1 MRRKFDEPLRK
12 KLSRLEANGKLYVA
26 LAEGSE
32 VPYLSMPLK
41 RPQDIETSWDELLA
55 WQDFWRKAPKASG
68 GHPLWHVEEKRKQT
82 VSFGKQLM
90 PVRVFIDTPEDAMAL
105 LGLTKKKKEFLVGLS
120 AVESQMPSLRDWYL
134 TYFGRISAEDFF
146 PVVLS
151 IARFMLEQEQREG
164 YLREMAIPGVD
175 TKFLEN
181 HNFLVRTLWNAL
193 FPENTAESSD
203 ELWEKLFVQKVPT
216 PSICVRSLD
225 EHLRFAGVRKLFLSQ
240 DDIADFQPPH
250 RRIFI
255 TENKVNG
262 YTFPH
267 AEDSLILFGMGYGVL
282 EMAESAPWLADKE
295 IYYWGDLDHDGF
307 NILSN
312 LRKVLPEMKIHS
324 FLMDKETLLAY
335 VDPKVKDTGN
345 TTTIPDYLTVSEK
358 MAWKLIHDNGWRLEQ
373 ERIPHEEVEWAV
385 ESLFVLINVEPYG
398 NIWI

>member
-82 VSFGKQLM
+82 ASFGKQLM
-90 PVRVFIDTPEDAMAL
+90 PVRIFIDTPEDAMAL
-105 LGLTKKKKEFLVGLS
+105 LGLTKKKKEFLAGLS
-120 AVESQMPSLRDWYL
+120 AIESQMPSLRDWYL
-134 TYFGRISAEDFF
+134 TYFVRISAEDFF
-146 PVVLS
+146 PMALS
-151 IARFMLEQEQREG
+151 IARSMLAQEQREG

-181 HNFLVRTLWNAL
+181 HNFLVRTLWNAI

-262 YTFPH
+262 YTFPD

-324 FLMDKETLLAY
+324 FLMDKETLLTY

-345 TTTIPDYLTVSEK
+345 TTIIPDHLTVSEK

-385 ESLFVLINVEPYG
+385 ESLLAEEEK
-398 NIWI
+398 

>member
-26 LAEGSE
+26 LAEGTE

-90 PVRVFIDTPEDAMAL
+90 PVRVFIDTPEDAMAR
-105 LGLTKKKKEFLVGLS
+105 LGLTKKKKEFLAGLS
-120 AVESQMPSLRDWYL
+120 AIESQMPSLRDWYL
-134 TYFGRISAEDFF
+134 TYFVRIFAEDFF
-146 PVVLS
+146 PVALS
-151 IARFMLEQEQREG
+151 IAHFMLEQEQREG

-193 FPENTAESSD
+193 FPGNTAESSN

-216 PSICVRSLD
+216 YSICVRSLD
-225 EHLRFAGVRKLFLSQ
+225 EHLRFAGVRKLLLSQ

-262 YTFPH
+262 YTFPD

-282 EMAESAPWLADKE
+282 EMAESAPWLVDKE

-307 NILSN
+307 NILSH

-385 ESLFVLINVEPYG
+385 ESLLTEEEK
-398 NIWI
+398 

>member
-68 GHPLWHVEEKRKQT
+68 GHSLWHAEEKRKQT
-82 VSFGKQLM
+82 ASFGKQLM

-105 LGLTKKKKEFLVGLS
+105 LGLTKKKKEFLAGFS

-146 PVVLS
+146 PMALS
-151 IARFMLEQEQREG
+151 IARFMLEQDEREG

-262 YTFPH
+262 YTFPD

-385 ESLFVLINVEPYG
+385 ERLLAEEG
-398 NIWI
+398 K

>member
-68 GHPLWHVEEKRKQT
+68 GHSLWHAEEKRKQT
-82 VSFGKQLM
+82 ASFGKQLM

-105 LGLTKKKKEFLVGLS
+105 LGLTKKKKEFLAGLS

-146 PVVLS
+146 PMALS
-151 IARFMLEQEQREG
+151 IARFMLEQDEREG

-262 YTFPH
+262 YTFPD

-324 FLMDKETLLAY
+324 FLMDKETLLTY

-373 ERIPHEEVEWAV
+373 ERIPHEKVEWAV
-385 ESLFVLINVEPYG
+385 ESLLAEEG
-398 NIWI
+398 K

>member
-12 KLSRLEANGKLYVA
+12 KLSRLEANGKLYVT

-55 WQDFWRKAPKASG
+55 WQDFWRKAPKALD

-105 LGLTKKKKEFLVGLS
+105 LGLTKKKKEFLAGLS

-134 TYFGRISAEDFF
+134 TYFVRISAEDFF
-146 PVVLS
+146 PMALS

-193 FPENTAESSD
+193 FPGNTAESSD

-262 YTFPH
+262 YTFPD

-282 EMAESAPWLADKE
+282 EMAESASWLADKE

-385 ESLFVLINVEPYG
+385 ERLLAEEG
-398 NIWI
+398 K

>member
-26 LAEGSE
+26 LAEGRE

-82 VSFGKQLM
+82 ASFGKQLM
-90 PVRVFIDTPEDAMAL
+90 PVRIFIDTPEDAMAL
-105 LGLTKKKKEFLVGLS
+105 LGLTKKKKEFLAGLS
-120 AVESQMPSLRDWYL
+120 AIESQMPSLRDWYL
-134 TYFGRISAEDFF
+134 TYFVRISAEDFF
-146 PVVLS
+146 PMALS
-151 IARFMLEQEQREG
+151 IARSMLAQEQREG

-262 YTFPH
+262 YTFPD

-335 VDPKVKDTGN
+335 VDPNVKDTGN

-385 ESLFVLINVEPYG
+385 ESLLAEEG
-398 NIWI
+398 K

>member
-55 WQDFWRKAPKASG
+55 WQDFWRKAPKASD

-90 PVRVFIDTPEDAMAL
+90 PVCVFIDTPEDAMAL
-105 LGLTKKKKEFLVGLS
+105 LGLTKKKKEFLAGLS

-146 PVVLS
+146 PVALS

-181 HNFLVRTLWNAL
+181 HNFLMRTLWNAL

-262 YTFPH
+262 YTFPD

-385 ESLFVLINVEPYG
+385 ESLLAEEEK
-398 NIWI
+398 

>member
-1 MRRKFDEPLRK
+1 MRRKFDELLRK

-55 WQDFWRKAPKASG
+55 WQDFWRNAPKASG
-68 GHPLWHVEEKRKQT
+68 GHPLWHAEEKRKQT

-105 LGLTKKKKEFLVGLS
+105 LGLTKKKKEFLAGLS
-120 AVESQMPSLRDWYL
+120 AVESQIPSLRDWYL

-146 PVVLS
+146 LVALS

-262 YTFPH
+262 YTFPD

-385 ESLFVLINVEPYG
+385 ESLLAEEG
-398 NIWI
+398 K

>member
-82 VSFGKQLM
+82 ASFGKQLM
-90 PVRVFIDTPEDAMAL
+90 PVRIFIDTPEDAMAL
-105 LGLTKKKKEFLVGLS
+105 LGLTKKKKEFLAGLS
-120 AVESQMPSLRDWYL
+120 AIESQMPSLRDWYL
-134 TYFGRISAEDFF
+134 TYFVRISAEDFF

-225 EHLRFAGVRKLFLSQ
+225 EHLRFSGVRKLFLSQ

-262 YTFPH
+262 YTFPD

-324 FLMDKETLLAY
+324 FLMDRETLLAY

-385 ESLFVLINVEPYG
+385 ESLLAEEG
-398 NIWI
+398 K

>member
-105 LGLTKKKKEFLVGLS
+105 LGLTKKKKEFLAGLS

-151 IARFMLEQEQREG
+151 IARFMLEQEQRKG

-181 HNFLVRTLWNAL
+181 HNFLVRTLWNAI

-262 YTFPH
+262 YTFPD

-324 FLMDKETLLAY
+324 FLMDKETLLTY
-335 VDPKVKDTGN
+335 VDSKVKDTGN

-373 ERIPHEEVEWAV
+373 ERIPHEKVEWAV
-385 ESLFVLINVEPYG
+385 ESLLAEEG
-398 NIWI
+398 K

>member
-26 LAEGSE
+26 LAEGRE

-68 GHPLWHVEEKRKQT
+68 GHSLWHAEEKRKQT
-82 VSFGKQLM
+82 ASFGKQLM

-105 LGLTKKKKEFLVGLS
+105 LGLTKKKKEFLAGLS

-146 PVVLS
+146 PMALS
-151 IARFMLEQEQREG
+151 IARFMLEQDEREG

-181 HNFLVRTLWNAL
+181 HNFLVRTLWNTL

-262 YTFPH
+262 YTFPD

-312 LRKVLPEMKIHS
+312 LRKVLPAMKIHS

-385 ESLFVLINVEPYG
+385 ERLLAEEG
-398 NIWI
+398 K

>member
-68 GHPLWHVEEKRKQT
+68 GHSLWHVEEKRKQT
-82 VSFGKQLM
+82 ASFGKQLM

-105 LGLTKKKKEFLVGLS
+105 LGLTKKKKEFLAGLS
-120 AVESQMPSLRDWYL
+120 AVESQRPSLCDWYL

-146 PVVLS
+146 PVALS

-262 YTFPH
+262 YTFPD

-324 FLMDKETLLAY
+324 FLMDKETLLTY

-373 ERIPHEEVEWAV
+373 ERIPHEKVEWAV
-385 ESLFVLINVEPYG
+385 ESLLAEEG
-398 NIWI
+398 K